1 MTNNTTTTDDTN
13 HCRVVVVTSGK
24 GGVGKTT
31 TSVSMGIGLAS
42 RGYKVCIIDFDIGL
56 RNVDLLMG
64 LENRIASDI
73 IQVIE
78 GRTSLRLA
86 LIPDRFF
93 KDTLFLLPASQRH
106 NKDDLTLEGVGKV
119 LDELKADGFD
129 FIICDSPAGIEQGA
143 LFAMYYADDA
153 VIVTNPEVS
162 SMNDSDRIIGL
173 LDIKTKRAQEGK
185 QINKHLLITRYDPE
199 RVAVDEMLDTNHIT
213 SILALRLQGV
223 IPESKDVQR
232 ASARKVPVIAME
244 DSDVSKAYFDFVDRF
259 LGKDVPWRFIE
270 DKRRGFFARLFGKK

>member
-86 LIPDRFF
+86 LIPDRY
-93 KDTLFLLPASQRH
+93 LQRNHLPAAGR
-106 NKDDLTLEGVGKV
+106 
-119 LDELKADGFD
+119 
-129 FIICDSPAGIEQGA
+129 PAPQ
-143 LFAMYYADDA
+143 
-153 VIVTNPEVS
+153 
-162 SMNDSDRIIGL
+162 
-173 LDIKTKRAQEGK
+173 
-185 QINKHLLITRYDPE
+185 
-199 RVAVDEMLDTNHIT
+199 
-213 SILALRLQGV
+213 
-223 IPESKDVQR
+223 
-232 ASARKVPVIAME
+232 
-244 DSDVSKAYFDFVDRF
+244 
-259 LGKDVPWRFIE
+259 
-270 DKRRGFFARLFGKK
+270 